1 MDFNG
6 YFNAYPD
13 YFWQWE
19 DRDSVLAIP
28 KANTIAYRA
37 LVLEIL
43 DVLALQGVP
52 PFGAMLLALIAT
64 NPTGKED
71 INTVFAMVS
80 QKLKN
85 NATDFDKFSLL
96 QGDAISF
103 LGLLHELPPQYRK
116 GKGRI
121 LLFQAIFQNCHQIH
135 SIPNSKK
142 ILTRLHSKTY
152 RFEDTLV
159 TIRESTPWYQD
170 FRTIALLNRRFPT
183 IHSIVKKIE
192 GLPEF
197 NTEELD
203 WKDEIDTTTVPVK
216 PDDFVEE
223 LIENQ
228 YTFQVG
234 ALIKRIWSGLS
245 IPVHSMFPSQQ
256 PLGGVSDLTNK
267 GDFDRLLISEFANDD
282 LVFLSRLANNE
293 ALFLHREIPPV
304 KNNFERYF
312 LIDVSLK
319 SWGNPKQIAFAIAI
333 ALAKHPKND
342 YQCRVFCIG
351 NHVVE
356 VNIDSLDTIITSLMV
371 VEGTLSPKIG
381 LSAFFTEFP
390 KKETV
395 EIFFITEAT
404 TFSALETTQLLSEH
418 RGSID
423 YWIYT
428 DALGNIDV
436 YKQLTKNRKHVQHFE
451 LPLQT
456 LWERKNS
463 KSKSVESGSFELPNA
478 EDYPILFKIIANNA
492 HPFVMEDGEV
502 FQISQANVFRFYNKA
517 VDKRHVGW
525 ELVYENLPIRSN
537 TVAMGQSIDGAY
549 VVLLFEQ
556 HSKTIYLVN
565 ISKGDTCKIPFNE
578 WDFSWKNSF
587 FFFEGKFRIFHQTLA
602 KGKHIEVDNEGQTVE
617 MKDVRDLSRNAQ
629 GETMDEYYQRSLE
642 DTKNK
647 GAVYHIKRGSILKNI
662 NRVYINTNGSLSF
675 NKHELVCKNQQY
687 FMLDHTGQIAI
698 EEDALREEENTF
710 VFKDGSKVFIHKSGM
725 ILLKSSRSDLPMIYV
740 PSALDASLGLA
751 TSDYFAG
758 NEYYYKAKQTNT
770 NTKIAP
776 FDFWRQYINEFIN
789 TIVSYGTTH

>member
-1 MDFNG
+1 MKFNE

-19 DRDSVLAIP
+19 DNASVLAIP

-43 DVLALQGVP
+43 DVLAPQGFP
-52 PFGAMLLALIAT
+52 SFGSMLLALIAT

-71 INTVFAMVS
+71 INTVVAVVS

-85 NATDFDKFSLL
+85 NAVDFERLSLL
-96 QGDAISF
+96 QGDAVSF
-103 LGLLHELPPQYRK
+103 LGLLHELPPQYKK
-116 GKGRI
+116 GKGRV
-121 LLFQAIFQNCHQIH
+121 LLLQTIFQKCHH
-135 SIPNSKK
+135 RCSVLDSKN
-142 ILTRLHSKTY
+142 ILAHHHLGVYT
-152 RFEDTLV
+152 FEHLGLMATGKA
-159 TIRESTPWYQD
+159 PWYND

-183 IHSIVKKIE
+183 VRSIVERIE

-197 NTEELD
+197 NTDDLD
-203 WKDEIDTTTVPVK
+203 WKDEINATTVPVESG
-216 PDDFVEE
+216 DFIEE

-245 IPVHSMFPSQQ
+245 IPVHSMLPSQQ

-293 ALFLHREIPPV
+293 ALFLHREIPPM

-319 SWGNPKQIAFAIAI
+319 SWGNPKAIAFAIAI
-333 ALAKHPKND
+333 ALAKHPKNN
-342 YQCRVFCIG
+342 YQCRLFCIG
-351 NHVVE
+351 NHFVE
-356 VNIDSLDTIITSLMV
+356 VRIDSLDTIITSLMV
-371 VEGTLSPKIG
+371 LEGTLSPKVG
-381 LSAFFTEFP
+381 LNAFFTEFP

-395 EIFFITEAT
+395 ETFFITEAT
-404 TFSALETTQLLSEH
+404 TFNALETTHLLSEH

-463 KSKSVESGSFELPNA
+463 KNKTAEPTSFELPNA
-478 EDYPILFKIIANNA
+478 DGYPILFKIISNNA
-492 HPFVMEDGEV
+492 YPFVMEDGEV

-517 VDKRHVGW
+517 VDKKHVGW
-525 ELVYENLPIRSN
+525 ELVYENLPIKSDM
-537 TVAMGQSIDGAY
+537 VAMGQSIDGAY
-549 VVLLFEQ
+549 LVLLFEQ

-565 ISKGDTCKIPFNE
+565 ISKGDTCKIPLNE

-602 KGKHIEVDNEGQTVE
+602 KGKHIEVDFKNQAVD
-617 MKDVRDLSRNAQ
+617 MKPVSELGRNAK
-629 GETMDEYYQRSLE
+629 GETMEEYYQRGLV
-642 DTKNK
+642 DFKNTRV
-647 GAVYHIKRGSILKNI
+647 AYNIKRGSILKNI
-662 NRVYINTNGSLSF
+662 NRVYINTNGSLVF
-675 NKHELVCKNQQY
+675 NSHELAWKNQQHFTLNVTAY
-687 FMLDHTGQIAI
+687 MSVEQ
-698 EEDALREEENTF
+698 EALHENERF
-710 VFKDGSKVFIHKSGM
+710 VFQDGSKVFIHKSGM
-725 ILLKSSRSDLPMIYV
+725 ILLKSSRADLPMIYV
-740 PSALDASLGLA
+740 PSALDVSLGLA
-751 TSDYFAG
+751 TSDHFAG